1 MYVYCGR
8 SQTRGSGE
16 IANDDRP
23 VGPKALGAAVAAA
36 LLLFLPPLN
45 RGRIYDDV
53 VLLVV
58 VQKPSCREQ
67 HTLPAA
73 RTPCMMRCRESTIA

>member
-23 VGPKALGAAVAAA
+23 VGPKALGAAAV
-36 LLLFLPPLN
+36 LLFLPPLN
-45 RGRIYDDV
+45 RGRIYDDDV
-53 VLLVV
+53 VAVDDDDDATVGEPTKRLG
-58 VQKPSCREQ
+58 
-67 HTLPAA
+67 AA
-73 RTPCMMRCRESTIA
+73 DKWMMVTMFG